1 MINYGHI
8 PTTSD
13 DSGMHRRWCVVRD
26 LPKMQIKSL
35 FALSFTSGA
44 LSSNV
49 ITTLQQKNH
58 RNSKKRKCKV
68 WKCLQ
73 SLFSMQSVWRIWT
86 GHAYV

>member
-8 PTTSD
+8 PTTRD
-13 DSGMHRRWCVVRD
+13 DFGMHRLWCVVRD

-58 RNSKKRKCKV
+58 MNSKKRKCKV

-73 SLFSMQSVWRIWT
+73 PLFSMQSVWRIWT